1 MPRLYRQRS
10 SLNDRFSEVQY
21 VTPRAGRRAL
31 LKWWRY
37 RFIGVVVGIFMA
49 SQDRVEVHTS
59 RVWALF
65 HGNFTQLLFP
75 DRMIADKS
83 NGFTRKSVTRWYV
96 PWVRTEK
103 HLPLT
108 PFIQVDRDTDVVWDT
123 VTVESSA
130 GGGAD
135 ALRVHRVAKRKARR
149 FVKKVNEWLS
159 SLGSSA
165 KVAQPI
171 R

>member
-1 MPRLYRQRS
+1 VAT
-10 SLNDRFSEVQY
+10 E
-21 VTPRAGRRAL
+21 
-31 LKWWRY
+31 
-37 RFIGVVVGIFMA
+37 
-49 SQDRVEVHTS
+49 DRVQVHTS

-65 HGNFTQLLFP
+65 HTNFTQILFP

-83 NGFTRKSVTRWYV
+83 NGFTRKSVNRWYV

-108 PFIQVDRDTDVVWDT
+108 PFLQVDRDTDIVWDT

-135 ALRVHRVAKRKARR
+135 ALRVHHVAKRKARR
-149 FVKKVNEWLS
+149 FVRNVNEWLS
-159 SLGSSA
+159 SLGASS
-165 KVAQPI
+165 KGAQPG

>member
-1 MPRLYRQRS
+1 MVNPERSVQRS
-10 SLNDRFSEVQY
+10 SVRHTARRTESLAKIVQI
-21 VTPRAGRRAL
+21 PLHWGGGG
-31 LKWWRY
+31 
-37 RFIGVVVGIFMA
+37 FFMA
-49 SQDRVEVHTS
+49 SQERVQVHTS

-83 NGFTRKSVTRWYV
+83 NGFTRKSVGRWYV

-159 SLGSSA
+159 SLGSGA